1 MFTLTLIGFRG
12 IADSEYYE
20 VSRAYPVDLRV
31 PKEPRTDHR
40 IAGAEQIENFKKAFG
55 VGLEGKKYLVKF

>member
-12 IADSEYYE
+12 TANSEYYE
-20 VSRAYPVDLRV
+20 VSSAHPVDLRV
-31 PKEPRTDHR
+31 PNEPRVDYR